1 MDYHIIFSS
10 RTTLCAE
17 VKIGGE
23 VIIRAPR
30 GTSRNKIEKLQKI
43 IVVKSKWDKIKE
55 SGIAGAPRGDAT
67 VALKNI
73 ILFLNNL
80 KIFLVPC
87 GELECFIKDAGGH
100 GPEWLN
106 NVLEN
111 YPDLNSEE
119 YKSARE
125 FVSSWNL

>member
-1 MDYHIIFSS
+1 MLVEKRFPSS
-10 RTTLCAE
+10 VVLN
-17 VKIGGE
+17 VGGKVE
-23 VIIRAPR
+23 
-30 GTSRNKIEKLQKI
+30 NL
-43 IVVKSKWDKIKE
+43 
-55 SGIAGAPRGDAT
+55 
-67 VALKNI
+67 NN
-73 ILFLNNL
+73 LNNL

-100 GPEWLN
+100 GPAWLN